1 MVLLQANTLYA
12 INMLDMIKSILTSMP
27 LFVCFFWLVL
37 FLLQYRKANRAR
49 KMLTFFLFISTL
61 LYFAH
66 CAYFNFAYSLIP
78 FTDTF
83 YQCATLSV
91 YPLYLLYIKLLTNTK
106 PHKIKDYLILL
117 PGVLIA
123 IAVGFVYFLMT
134 AEESNDFL
142 LGYLYNRPD
151 IVLGHKGTIQKVLHL
166 TTSAVFALQMF
177 PILFVGSKKIYV
189 YKKKVDS
196 YYSYTENKNLSTVKI
211 LLFLFVATSI
221 ISFIMNLIGKSYFA
235 GSMLLLVVPSV
246 LFSVLLFTLAYISY
260 KLEYSATELD
270 EMFQD
275 TEEPLLETQFDDMK
289 NNIVALMEKDR
300 LFLQQD
306 LKISDLTALL
316 GTNRN
321 YIYNAINVDMGISFS
336 EFINRYRVEYAKQL
350 LIDNPKANI
359 SEIISDSGFSSEVSF
374 YRNFKHFVGTTP
386 TQWLKKQR
394 SLSH

>member
-1 MVLLQANTLYA
+1 
-12 INMLDMIKSILTSMP
+12 MP
-27 LFVCFFWLVL
+27 LFVCLFWLIL
-37 FLLQYRKANRAR
+37 FLLQYRKVNRA
-49 KMLTFFLFISTL
+49 KKTLTVFLLTSAL

-66 CAYFNFAYSLIP
+66 CVYFNFVYSLIP
-78 FTDTF
+78 FTDAF
-83 YQCATLSV
+83 YQCTTLSV
-91 YPLYLLYIKLLTNTK
+91 YPLYLLYIKLLTDTK
-106 PHKIKDYLILL
+106 PNKIKDYLILL

-134 AEESNDFL
+134 TEERNNFL

-151 IVLGHKGTIQKVLHL
+151 IVLGHKATIQKVLHL
-166 TTSAVFALQMF
+166 TTSTVFALQMF
-177 PILFVGSKKIYV
+177 PILFVGIKKIYV
-189 YKKKVDS
+189 YQKKVDS
-196 YYSYTENKNLSTVKI
+196 YYSYTENKYLNTVKL

-221 ISFIMNLIGKSYFA
+221 ISFIMNLIGKSYFT
-235 GSMLLLVVPSV
+235 GSMLLLVIPSV

-260 KLEYSATELD
+260 RLEYSAMELK
-270 EMFQD
+270 EMFQEA
-275 TEEPLLETQFDDMK
+275 EEPLIETQFDDLK
-289 NNIVALMEKDR
+289 KRIVELMERDR

-386 TQWLKKQR
+386 SQWLKKQR
-394 SLSH
+394 SLPH